1 MKFWVGFFTLIF
13 LLFPP
18 NAFAYIDPGTGSF
31 IIQMIIAGAMGA
43 LFTVKVYWKKI
54 SSYLKSLF
62 SKEADR

>member
-1 MKFWVGFFTLIF
+1 MDV
-13 LLFPP
+13 
-18 NAFAYIDPGTGSF
+18 DPGTGSF

-62 SKEADR
+62 SKEADQ

>member
-1 MKFWVGFFTLIF
+1 MKFWSGILIVVM

-43 LFTVKVYWKKI
+43 LFTVKMYWKKI
-54 SSYLKSLF
+54 SSYMKRMF
-62 SKEADR
+62 SKETDQ